1 MKKRI
6 YRALLMVF
14 CVMFA
19 LLTAACG
26 PRQKDPDQPQSS
38 SEPPVSELV
47 SISVDELP
55 AMLYY
60 DLGQEVS
67 WQGIRIRARYDDAS
81 SELIPYSEC
90 TFSDVDMTTYGEKT
104 VTVSYQGM
112 EDSFQIYVMKNVT
125 FTPGSETEKTYLHEN
140 TGGLG
145 GESDRFADGNAYFIY
160 RFQAEDG
167 HRFDAAKVEMT
178 IRNEYV
184 VAVSFDNVEYT
195 VIAQGATG
203 ADRVDFTDIAVD
215 LNDFVDFTE
224 NNGDLFLKF
233 YDGVPSDGFGCSLK
247 NFTMHYLTQ
256 EKEKT
261 PEPEPEAVSLSFI
274 PATESEIPYL
284 FSQSGSGA
292 IVEEGGHTRRWADN
306 NANFVYKLSLG
317 KEIVSASLAL
327 VLENQAK
334 IECSFDGESWTTVA
348 DSVAEQVNG
357 EGKFYAN
364 VTNRFTLPVTEN
376 EGVVYIRFSDADPS
390 DGFGC
395 CLHQFAIEA
404 MVFPSEQAESEIS
417 TITFVGASEQEAQY
431 LHAQLSCGTVAGEKR
446 WADHDAYFI
455 YKFTFETE
463 IKDAKLALKLE
474 NESKIEVS
482 FDGETWV
489 TVADSIAENANGV
502 GKYYSNITNNF
513 TVPVAENT
521 GVMYI
526 RFSDADAATGF
537 GCTLFEF
544 SMTVTC

>member
-1 MKKRI
+1 MKKKIFRS
-6 YRALLMVF
+6 LLIVF
-14 CVMFA
+14 GIMFA
-19 LLTAACG
+19 LLTAACS
-26 PRQKDPDQPQSS
+26 PRPDPDQPESS
-38 SEPPVSELV
+38 AEQPAPNLV

-55 AMLYY
+55 AVLYY
-60 DLGQEVS
+60 DLNQEVS

-81 SELIPYSEC
+81 SNLIPYSDCE
-90 TFSDVDMTTYGEKT
+90 FSAVDMSTYGEKT

-112 EDSFQIYVMKNVT
+112 EDSFQIYVMQNVT
-125 FTPGSETEKTYLHEN
+125 FTPGSATERTYLHEN

-145 GESDRFADGNAYFIY
+145 GESDRFADGNAYFVY
-160 RFQAEDG
+160 RFRAEEG
-167 HRFDAAKVEMT
+167 QRFDAANVEMT

-203 ADRVDFTDIAVD
+203 ADRVDFMDIAVD
-215 LNDFVDFTE
+215 LNDFVDFTG

-233 YDGVPSDGFGCSLK
+233 YDGVPADGYGCSLK
-247 NFTMHYLTQ
+247 NFSMHYLTQ
-256 EKEKT
+256 EKEKA
-261 PEPEPEAVSLSFI
+261 PEPEPEAVSLSFT
-274 PATESEIPYL
+274 PAMESEIPYL

-306 NANFVYKLSLG
+306 KANFVYKLSLG

-334 IECSFDGESWTTVA
+334 IECSFDGETWTTVA
-348 DSVAEQVNG
+348 DSIAENANG

-404 MVFPSEQAESEIS
+404 MVFPAEQEEVEIS
-417 TITFVGASEQEAQY
+417 TVTFAGASEEEAQY
-431 LHAQLSCGTVAGEKR
+431 LHAQSSSGTVAGEKR
-446 WADHDAYFI
+446 WADKKAYFV
-455 YKFTFETE
+455 YKFTFGSE

-482 FDGETWV
+482 FDGETWT
-489 TVADSIAENANGV
+489 TVADSIAENANGE

-513 TVPVAENT
+513 TVPVTENT

-526 RFSDADAATGF
+526 RFSDADTATGF
-537 GCTLFEF
+537 GCALFEF